1 MSDTFDDSPS
11 VIGGTPSPMPTEADR
26 KAAWKRLYV
35 AKFVAV
41 GLDAET
47 AESWFEE
54 MDWEEI
60 KDQFPEDVADAEMEY
75 WTDDGD
81 PA

>member
-1 MSDTFDDSPS
+1 
-11 VIGGTPSPMPTEADR
+11 MPTEADC

-47 AESWFEE
+47 AEGWFDD
-54 MDWEEI
+54 MDWDDV
-60 KDQFPEDVADAEMEY
+60 KDEDPEAMADDEMEY